1 MENNVNVQELIN
13 DIKENLKQ
21 KSASRRDEETVMR
34 AMLMIETLLLKIGLL
49 KKHIALQ
56 QNIEKWLL
64 VLLHL
69 QLRCLK

>member
-34 AMLMIETLLLKIGLL
+34 AMLNDRNFVVKD
-49 KKHIALQ
+49 
-56 QNIEKWLL
+56 
-64 VLLHL
+64 
-69 QLRCLK
+69 